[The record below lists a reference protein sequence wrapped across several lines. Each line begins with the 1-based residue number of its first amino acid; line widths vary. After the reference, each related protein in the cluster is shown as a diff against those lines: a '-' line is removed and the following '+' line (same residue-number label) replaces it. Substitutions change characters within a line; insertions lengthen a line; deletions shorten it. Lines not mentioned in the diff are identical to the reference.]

1 MGDEQVTLPAL
12 ENFIGANRKR
22 LAFPTWL
29 ERQYAYDT
37 SRRRCSRLRL
47 YTQWTVL
54 VYNLF
59 LIPDWMLV
67 PDTIGLATILHFAV
81 VTPWMCFV
89 AWLVGRETRTVVRE
103 SAAASVPI
111 AIVVQILIIFWL
123 NSSGDVGHYQY
134 FVLLT
139 VLFTNTVQRLPFS
152 YAVAVSIGIAVLHS
166 AVVIASGHLSAS
178 VSAVT
183 ITTLSAAACL
193 TLISNYYLERDAR
206 RAYLQAL
213 RDRLRHAVAE
223 VAAKRDALTDL
234 GNRHHLAARI
244 EALWQ
249 TQKGAGDG
257 ARLRRD
263 AAELVALGPDAL
275 LAGVGATTLAL
286 QEATRTIPIVF
297 AQGVDPVGA
306 GLVESMARP
315 GGNVT
320 GYIQFEYSTSGKWL
334 ELLKEV
340 APGLKRL
347 AVLREPGAAGIGQW
361 AIIQALAQTIDVEL
375 RSIELRDAGYIERGI
390 TAFAREPNSGMIVAS
405 SAASFV
411 HSKLIISLAAKH
423 RLPTAYAYRAMVTE
437 GGLMSY
443 GADLIGQYRRVAAY
457 VDRILKGE
465 KPADLPVQAPTK
477 FDLTI
482 NLKTAKALGLEIP
495 PTLLARADEVIE

>member
-249 TQKGAGDG
+249 TQKGAALSVTMIMLDIDHFKSFNDRYGHVAGDLCLKRV
-257 ARLRRD
+257 ASCVLAELRNEEDTAVRYGGEEILILLPDTEMRD
-263 AAELVALGPDAL
+263 AVRVAERIRRGVESLAVPHEALGPRKVVTASLGVAAAPVSTVSASELVSAADAALYAAKRNGRNQVWPSL
-275 LAGVGATTLAL
+275 LKD
-286 QEATRTIPIVF
+286 I
-297 AQGVDPVGA
+297 DH
-306 GLVESMARP
+306 
-315 GGNVT
+315 
-320 GYIQFEYSTSGKWL
+320 TSG
-334 ELLKEV
+334 
-340 APGLKRL
+340 RS
-347 AVLREPGAAGIGQW
+347 PGAVI
-361 AIIQALAQTIDVEL
+361 
-375 RSIELRDAGYIERGI
+375 SIA
-390 TAFAREPNSGMIVAS
+390 
-405 SAASFV
+405 
-411 HSKLIISLAAKH
+411 
-423 RLPTAYAYRAMVTE
+423 RAM
-437 GGLMSY
+437 
-443 GADLIGQYRRVAAY
+443 
-457 VDRILKGE
+457 
-465 KPADLPVQAPTK
+465 
-477 FDLTI
+477 
-482 NLKTAKALGLEIP
+482 
-495 PTLLARADEVIE
+495 